1 MHTSGTNELNYLNYF
16 VYFYDV
22 TYAFIRNQ
30 NSVNPPYN
38 HLLIILLEE
47 LTIETLAEIF
57 YIEGK
62 LHPILP
68 NMQGILPK
76 FRF

>member
-22 TYAFIRNQ
+22 TYAFTRNQ

-47 LTIETLAEIF
+47 LTIETLAEI